1 LKSFFLEYF
10 KYDRVELFV
19 VYENNVKDFR
29 FGGILEKI
37 KEFFAEYVSILEEM
51 LLGIDKVDFED
62 LIIDIEKYL
71 NDFFNEDLVFKKV
84 NITRGAL

>member
-1 LKSFFLEYF
+1 
-10 KYDRVELFV
+10 
-19 VYENNVKDFR
+19 
-29 FGGILEKI
+29 LEKI

>member
-1 LKSFFLEYF
+1 
-10 KYDRVELFV
+10 
-19 VYENNVKDFR
+19 
-29 FGGILEKI
+29 LEKI

-84 NITRGAL
+84 NITRGLIELIM